1 MWVDLVVTGHSHNR
15 TRRLQLQ
22 VVAAQVVAAQ
32 VVAALDDEAGRV
44 RAALTR
50 ALHADPLPL
59 QKQNVLLG

>member
-22 VVAAQVVAAQ
+22 VVAAQVVAA
-32 VVAALDDEAGRV
+32 LDDEAGRV

-50 ALHADPLPL
+50 ALHVADPLPL

>member
-22 VVAAQVVAAQ
+22 VVAA
-32 VVAALDDEAGRV
+32 LDDEAGRV

-50 ALHADPLPL
+50 ALHVADPLPL